1 METLHSRRFSNLPS
15 RNQNA
20 FLYSDYPLREISRLD
35 HLTSYPQRGY
45 MPERKDSSLVGLV
58 IGTIA
63 GIAAAVTLSSL
74 IW

>member
-1 METLHSRRFSNLPS
+1 METLHTRRFPNPHP

-20 FLYSDYPLREISRLD
+20 FLYSDYPFREISRFD
-35 HLTSYPQRGY
+35 HLNNHPRSIPKQR
-45 MPERKDSSLVGLV
+45 DSSLVGLV

-63 GIAAAVTLSSL
+63 GIAAAVTLSSF